1 MKKGFSNYEY
11 ESQEEISTDQFED
24 PSKMPEDERVKLR
37 TDVADAMAEPETI
50 EEEPVEAKDDKTKK
64 EETEDR
70 DAEKMETE
78 KEEPS
83 TEQTENKKVILGYY

>member
-37 TDVADAMAEPETI
+37 TDVADAMAELETV
-50 EEEPVEAKDDKTKK
+50 EEELVEAKDDKTKK
-64 EETEDR
+64 EETE